1 MRSMK
6 DEGLA
11 AAVPSPDPHSG
22 ATLSRKG
29 RGIYI
34 NLIYRHPKIAHAL
47 IVRCDNSDFAVSTAT
62 AASRQ

>member
-1 MRSMK
+1 MRSMT

-34 NLIYRHPKIAHAL
+34 NLIYRHPKI
-47 IVRCDNSDFAVSTAT
+47 T
-62 AASRQ
+62 